1 MMIAISGPYYTKKFS
16 SLMSRLNV
24 VFSDLNE
31 RDDRCLINQP
41 INVASPCCSHVG
53 PIIYLCHVHHTLVH
67 ASYSL

>member
-1 MMIAISGPYYTKKFS
+1 MVAISGPYYTKKFS

-41 INVASPCCSHVG
+41 INVTSSVCSHIG
-53 PIIYLCHVHHTLVH
+53 SIIDLCHVPLTLVH
-67 ASYSL
+67 SSYPL